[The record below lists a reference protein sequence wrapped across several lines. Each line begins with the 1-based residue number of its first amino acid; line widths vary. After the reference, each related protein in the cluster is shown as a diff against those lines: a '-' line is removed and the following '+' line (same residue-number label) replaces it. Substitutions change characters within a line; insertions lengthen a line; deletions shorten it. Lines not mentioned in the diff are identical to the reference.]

1 MGIDRI
7 SFVGVDNKTDFSEL
21 KRLAEIS
28 LVKLEFGV
36 LYSETKK
43 GNRYPHQLV
52 IDNLSSYANGPLP
65 YSTSLHLCGTSVQKF
80 LKLDWEFIKSVLAYN
95 EHDDDDNFGNQFD
108 AVQLNFSFDSIDNI
122 EQFVSN
128 ALRACGLV
136 GVKELIF
143 QANKSK
149 TKLIEYLQ
157 NLDLKQYEHWEV
169 DIRLLY
175 DGSGGLGQTI
185 SKIDKPFKGFYT
197 GYAGGINPET
207 IEKIAND
214 VEFASGNT
222 DVYLDMESGVREN
235 DWFSIEKCKK
245 IIECVNKLK
254 QQSIW
259 NGTE

>member
-1 MGIDRI
+1 MSIDRI

-21 KRLAEIS
+21 KRLADIS

-43 GNRYPHQLV
+43 DKRYPDRLV
-52 IDNLSSYANGPLP
+52 IDNLSSYVNGQLP
-65 YSTSLHLCGTSVQKF
+65 YSTSLHLCGTSVDKFVSYDRKF
-80 LKLDWEFIKSVLAYN
+80 LDGLLHYEMEDGMYN
-95 EHDDDDNFGNQFD
+95 NQFD
-108 AVQLNFSFDSIDNI
+108 AVQLNFTLKSDQDIQKLVI
-122 EQFVSN
+122 N
-128 ALRACGLV
+128 ALKSCALIGIRD
-136 GVKELIF
+136 LIF

-149 TKLIEYLQ
+149 TKLVEYIQNMDLQ
-157 NLDLKQYEHWEV
+157 VYYDYNV
-169 DIRLLY
+169 NIRLLY
-175 DGSGGLGQTI
+175 DGSGGFGRTI
-185 SKIDKPFKGFYT
+185 EKIDKPFKGFYT

-207 IEKIAND
+207 IHKIAYD
-214 VEFASGNT
+214 VELASGET

-235 DWFSIEKCKK
+235 NWFSIEKCEK